1 MGPETAAVAVAAI
14 LERAGHIN
22 SAGGYLRNLT
32 MSAAVGEFSLG
43 LMIMTLLCAN
53 SEND

>member
-1 MGPETAAVAVAAI
+1 MGPENAAVAVAAI

-32 MSAAVGEFSLG
+32 MPAAVGEFSLG
-43 LMIMTLLCAN
+43 PMIMTLLCAN